1 MSEKPSLVNQSE
13 LVALFTDYDK
23 PTAPYDGL
31 AMRLTL
37 TADVAFVAVG
47 RYVQGEG
54 GKVGTETFTF
64 DDEKSI
70 GVDAEQ
76 LYQTLGAMLRRSDRH
91 AFDRMNE
98 GTLPADH
105 PSLRVQ
111 PVAVN
116 VPATRVRA

>member
-1 MSEKPSLVNQSE
+1 MSTYVNQSE
-13 LVALFTDYDK
+13 LVALFTDYDQ

-37 TADVAFVAVG
+37 TADLAVLAIG
-47 RYVQGEG
+47 RYVQGDA

-64 DDEKSI
+64 DDKQSI

-76 LYQTLGAMLRRSDRH
+76 LYQTLGAMLRRADRH
-91 AFDRMNE
+91 AFDRLKE

-105 PSLRVQ
+105 PSLRAQ